1 MPKPAQ
7 AAAKPRRRPKVDS
20 ALPRHGNRSIVVGVA
35 LLNVIAKLGK
45 PATFSEI
52 AAAAAMSPTR
62 THRYLLGL
70 VRTRLIDHNA
80 LTGRYDLGSQ
90 IIELGVAALGRVDA
104 VRLGIEALAGLTEET
119 RHASLI
125 CVWGTNG
132 PTVIRWEQAD
142 LMSAVRIREGR
153 TLSLLRSASGRVF
166 LTFLPPAVTEPFVEK
181 EIEAW
186 TRTIRR
192 RTRLTRAGCKS
203 CAQKSSHMERHME
216 SAKIPDFAALAAPVF
231 DAAGRIA
238 LCVTLIS
245 TIGSLDTSYDGA
257 PARALRQVTETL
269 SRNLGAGSRR
279 RRRWILSRNRLVRWS
294 LCELR
299 SIGSKKA
306 PALVLRHLYDP
317 QCIERREKRAPKF
330 EIKLSLRTSP
340 SLSI

>member
-1 MPKPAQ
+1 MPKPVQ

-20 ALPRHGNRSIVVGVA
+20 TLPRHGNRSIVVGVA

-45 PATFSEI
+45 PAALSEI

-142 LMSAVRIREGR
+142 LMSAVRVREGR
-153 TLSLLRSASGRVF
+153 TLSLLRSASGRIF
-166 LTFLPPAVTEPFVEK
+166 HAFMPQTTIETFLAK

-186 TRTIRR
+186 NGTHPSRDAFTPA
-192 RTRLTRAGCKS
+192 RLQKLRAEVVAHGM
-203 CAQKSSHMERHME
+203 AQGIGEE
-216 SAKIPDFAALAAPVF
+216 SADMAALAAPVF
-231 DAAGRIA
+231 DATGRIA

-245 TIGSLDTSYDGA
+245 TIGSLDTSYEGA
-257 PARALRQVTETL
+257 PARALRRMTETL
-269 SRNLGAGSRR
+269 SRNLGAGAQAPRPTDDVPHTSR
-279 RRRWILSRNRLVRWS
+279 SAAAAV
-294 LCELR
+294 
-299 SIGSKKA
+299 
-306 PALVLRHLYDP
+306 
-317 QCIERREKRAPKF
+317 
-330 EIKLSLRTSP
+330 
-340 SLSI
+340 

>member
-1 MPKPAQ
+1 MSKPPQ

-20 ALPRHGNRSIVVGVA
+20 TLPRHGNRSIVVGVA

-45 PATFSEI
+45 PATLSEI

-70 VRTRLIDHNA
+70 VRTRLIEHNP

-90 IIELGVAALGRVDA
+90 VIELGVAALGRVDA
-104 VRLGIEALAGLTEET
+104 VRLGIEALAALTEET

-132 PTVIRWEQAD
+132 PTVIRCEQAD

-153 TLSLLRSASGRVF
+153 ALSLLRSASGRVF
-166 LTFLPPAVTEPFVEK
+166 LAFLPSATTEPFVAK

-186 TRTIRR
+186 NSIHPAKDAFDPS
-192 RTRLTRAGCKS
+192 RL
-203 CAQKSSHMERHME
+203 QKLRSEVLAHGMAHGIGEE
-216 SAKIPDFAALAAPVF
+216 SPDFAALAAPVF

-257 PARALRQVTETL
+257 PARALRRVTEAL
-269 SRNLGAGSRR
+269 SRNLGGGTPAPQKIDSGPQSA
-279 RRRWILSRNRLVRWS
+279 
-294 LCELR
+294 R
-299 SIGSKKA
+299 SA
-306 PALVLRHLYDP
+306 AAL
-317 QCIERREKRAPKF
+317 
-330 EIKLSLRTSP
+330 
-340 SLSI
+340 

>member
-7 AAAKPRRRPKVDS
+7 AAAKPRRRPKVDA

-45 PATFSEI
+45 PSTLSEI

-166 LTFLPPAVTEPFVEK
+166 LTYLPPATTEPFVAK

-186 TRTIRR
+186 NSTHSTKDAFTP
-192 RTRLTRAGCKS
+192 TRL
-203 CAQKSSHMERHME
+203 QKLKAEVLAHGMAHGIGEQS
-216 SAKIPDFAALAAPVF
+216 PDLAALAAPVF
-231 DAAGRIA
+231 DASGKIA

-245 TIGSLDTSYDGA
+245 TIGSLDTSYDGP
-257 PARALRQVTETL
+257 PAIALRKVTDAL
-269 SRNLGAGSRR
+269 SRNLGAGSLPPQRTDH
-279 RRRWILSRNRLVRWS
+279 SP
-294 LCELR
+294 R
-299 SIGSKKA
+299 SASA
-306 PALVLRHLYDP
+306 PA
-317 QCIERREKRAPKF
+317 AF
-330 EIKLSLRTSP
+330 
-340 SLSI
+340 

>member
-1 MPKPAQ
+1 MSKPVQ
-7 AAAKPRRRPKVDS
+7 GSAKPRRRPKVDS
-20 ALPRHGNRSIVVGVA
+20 TLPRHGNRSIVVGVA

-45 PATFSEI
+45 PATLSEI

-104 VRLGIEALAGLTEET
+104 VRLGIEALAALTEET

-142 LMSAVRIREGR
+142 LMSAVRVREGR

-166 LTFLPPAVTEPFVEK
+166 LTFMPQTSTEPFLAR

-186 TRTIRR
+186 NGRHPGLDAVTPA
-192 RTRLTRAGCKS
+192 RLQKLRAEVLAHGI
-203 CAQKSSHMERHME
+203 AHGIGEE
-216 SAKIPDFAALAAPVF
+216 SADMAALAAPVF
-231 DAAGRIA
+231 DAAGKIA

-257 PARALRQVTETL
+257 PARALRGVTEAL
-269 SRNLGAGSRR
+269 SRNLGAGS
-279 RRRWILSRNRLVRWS
+279 
-294 LCELR
+294 
-299 SIGSKKA
+299 KA
-306 PALVLRHLYDP
+306 P
-317 QCIERREKRAPKF
+317 Q
-330 EIKLSLRTSP
+330 RTDAVP
-340 SLSI
+340 HTDRPAAAVV

>member
-1 MPKPAQ
+1 M
-7 AAAKPRRRPKVDS
+7 
-20 ALPRHGNRSIVVGVA
+20 PRHGNRSIIVGVA

-45 PATFSEI
+45 PATLSEI
-52 AAAAAMSPTR
+52 ATAAAMSPTR

-70 VRTRLIDHNA
+70 VRTRLVEHNA

-132 PTVIRWEQAD
+132 PTVIRCEQAG
-142 LMSAVRIREGR
+142 LMSAVRVREGR

-166 LTFLPPAVTEPFVEK
+166 LAYIPAAVTEPFVTK

-186 TRTIRR
+186 TRTYPNRPAF
-192 RTRLTRAGCKS
+192 TTARLRQLRADVV
-203 CAQKSSHMERHME
+203 AQGIAQGIGEQ
-216 SAKIPDFAALAAPVF
+216 SADLSALSAPVF
-231 DAAGRIA
+231 DASGKIA

-257 PARALRQVTETL
+257 PAIGAAQSPTETL
-269 SRNLGAGSRR
+269 SRNLGAG
-279 RRRWILSRNRLVRWS
+279 
-294 LCELR
+294 
-299 SIGSKKA
+299 
-306 PALVLRHLYDP
+306 ALPV
-317 QCIERREKRAPKF
+317 QRA
-330 EIKLSLRTSP
+330 E
-340 SLSI
+340 